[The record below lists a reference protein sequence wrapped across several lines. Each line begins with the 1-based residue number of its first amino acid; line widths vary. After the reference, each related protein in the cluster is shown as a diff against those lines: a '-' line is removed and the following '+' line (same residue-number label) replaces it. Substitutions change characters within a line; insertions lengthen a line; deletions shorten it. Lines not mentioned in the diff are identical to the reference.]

1 MILGTLFT
9 PQYSVTSS
17 YVNVVASN
25 HISGYSIVTILG
37 GVNDPGL
44 ANDHGAV
51 RYCYYNDEQDDE
63 ILNKIEKEKLL
74 ILDESEEGS
83 NPMWYDVIDPKILED
98 NLNRPISPDTHK
110 KIEELQEEM
119 EELQEEIEDNMIN
132 QLSNN
137 ISPPRKP
144 SLVERILKILKL

>member
-17 YVNVVASN
+17 YVLTGSYVNVVASN
-25 HISGYSIVTILG
+25 HISGYSIVHILG

-51 RYCYYNDEQDDE
+51 RYCYYDDKQDDE
-63 ILNKIEKEKLL
+63 ILNKIEKEGLL

-83 NPMWYDVIDPKILED
+83 NPMWYDVIDPKVLED
-98 NLNRPISPDTHK
+98 NLNKPILPDTHK
-110 KIEELQEEM
+110 EI